1 MNFRAF
7 LLIGSLVLQPLIAL
21 DEASEKEAALKL
33 SQAFS
38 AYYSEK
44 TVAAT
49 RAFEEYL
56 KIKGDNEVALRY
68 LARIALSS
76 GDMKSA
82 VLYLER
88 GIKADPEGTYSL
100 QLLSEIYLKQSKYDD
115 AIRVISL
122 ILKNDPLNER
132 ALQIM
137 AYIYQQKNEPRQAA
151 TYYKRLIIAVQKG
164 TGNPD
169 VMAQALYFL
178 GNYYYQQDNFYKS
191 LQYFL
196 KLHELDSDNSR
207 YLLIIGELQKIT
219 GQFRQS
225 VATHEKLLERQS
237 DFAQA
242 YESLAETYYIL
253 NDARALPTIRK
264 FRKLKKEDKPGIL
277 EGIEQHLLGKDDEA
291 LKAFDQILA
300 ANQNRLSARLGR
312 YRIYEKKMNAAEGHG
327 GPGSTTDR
335 KSSSWATEARNEAF
349 AVVVISQRLNAYELA
364 REFAHVTL
372 GYLNRQ
378 ATETNFRAKFYVPA
392 KSLPADADLDGNT
405 EQLAIDFVELYTTH
419 ATTLENTNERTVAV
433 TYHELAGQ
441 TIEQLRA
448 WYDAMLRN
456 PAISGDAQK
465 LARVEK
471 RGREA
476 KNQLYQTRV
485 NQAWTQVSIKGGIGE
500 AQKNADT
507 AVAIEK
513 EYATAYFVKGII
525 HNHLAEK
532 QPAEYKTASDHFLRA
547 IEITEVKSKKK
558 VAPANYY
565 FYSGMALEK
574 IDKFPEAEKQLKRT
588 IEIDPYNPTYLNY
601 LGYMYSLRNMN
612 LPEANMLVLRA
623 LEDDPENEAYLDT
636 FGWIQYKL
644 GNYREALEQLTVAAS
659 FAQKKAYVD
668 PVIYFHLAEV
678 HLKMN
683 NRVTAIEYY
692 QKARNDIAKASEP
705 MDAVYIEAQIK
716 KLESENKQPKKEEE
730 KK

>member
-1 MNFRAF
+1 MILRISLTA
-7 LLIGSLVLQPLIAL
+7 LILGWLTTGIYAL
-21 DEASEKEAALKL
+21 DEADEQEAALRL
-33 SQAFS
+33 SRAFN

-44 TVAAT
+44 PVAAA

-76 GDMKSA
+76 GDMTSA

-88 GIKADPEGTYSL
+88 GIKADPNGIYSL
-100 QLLSEIYLKQSKYDD
+100 QLLSEIYLKQNKLDD
-115 AIRVISL
+115 ALRVLGL
-122 ILKNDPLNER
+122 ILKGDPFNER
-132 ALQIM
+132 ALQVM
-137 AYIYQQKNEPRQAA
+137 AYIYQQKNDHRQAA

-169 VMAQALYFL
+169 VMSQALYFL
-178 GNYYYQQDNFYKS
+178 GNYYYQQDNFFKS
-191 LQYFL
+191 LHYFR
-196 KLHELDSDNSR
+196 KLYELDSDNGR

-219 GQFRQS
+219 GQFKAS
-225 VATHEKLLERQS
+225 ASTHEKLIERQP

-242 YESLAETYYIL
+242 YESLAETYFIL
-253 NDARALPTIRK
+253 NDPRALAMIRK
-264 FRKLKKEDKPGIL
+264 FKKFKKDEKPGIL
-277 EGIEQHLLGKDDEA
+277 EGIEQQLLGKDDEA
-291 LKAFDQILA
+291 LKAFERILG

-312 YRIYEKKMNAAEGHG
+312 FRIYEKRKMV
-327 GPGSTTDR
+327 TD
-335 KSSSWATEARNEAF
+335 ARNEAF
-349 AVVVISQRLNAYELA
+349 AIVVIAQRLNAYELA
-364 REFAHVTL
+364 REYAHVTL

-378 ATETNFRAKFYVPA
+378 AQEIKFRENFFIPA
-392 KSLPADADLDGNT
+392 KTLNPASVLEGTT

-419 ATTLENTNERTVAV
+419 ATTLENTGERTVAV
-433 TYHELAGQ
+433 TYQELAAQ
-441 TIEQLRA
+441 TIEQLQV
-448 WYDAMLRN
+448 WYNAMLKN
-456 PAISGDAQK
+456 PAITGDAQK
-465 LARVEK
+465 LAKTEK

-485 NQAWTQVSIKGGIGE
+485 NLAWTQVNIKGALGD
-500 AQKNADT
+500 ATRNADT
-507 AVAIEK
+507 ALALEK

-525 HNHLAEK
+525 HNNLGEKNAE
-532 QPAEYKTASDHFLRA
+532 EYKTASSFFLRA
-547 IEITEVKSKKK
+547 IEITELKSKKK

-574 IDKFPEAEKQLKRT
+574 IDRFPDAEKQLKRT
-588 IEIDPYNPTYLNY
+588 IELDPYNPTYLNY

-612 LPEANMLVLRA
+612 LPDANMLVLRA

-636 FGWIQYKL
+636 FGWIQFKL

-659 FAQKKAYVD
+659 FAQKKSSVD

-678 HLKMN
+678 HNKMN

-692 QKARNDIAKASEP
+692 NKTLADIKKASEP
-705 MDAVYIEAQIK
+705 MDAAYIGAQIK
-716 KLESENKQPKKEEE
+716 KLESENKQSKKTAGQEASGAAEE